1 MITPWDATPPN
12 KHRPTYSRPIRSE
25 MLPRRHQNQVPLRR
39 QPIHPHDDKWIS
51 ISAHDRWSGEC
62 HSRRLQGGRNA
73 ITDCPTFQSIPIE
86 CAEGVGIGR
95 TKAVKSRREPSRLK
109 SPNGAHFQMKN
120 RPARDG
126 SQTTA
131 TEIGVPAGGFRREF
145 LCIAGR
151 WLARLLY
158 PTPCRPFAI
167 ETVRGQ
173 ELTLSW

>member
-1 MITPWDATPPN
+1 VCDEPRFSAGCQGCRISPPAGRVRGRVVLYGRAS
-12 KHRPTYSRPIRSE
+12 KARGPQSIHRNFRS
-25 MLPRRHQNQVPLRR
+25 VPGPYGFRNLRAR
-39 QPIHPHDDKWIS
+39 
-51 ISAHDRWSGEC
+51 RWSGEC

-73 ITDCPTFQSIPIE
+73 ITDCPTFQRIPIE

-95 TKAVKSRREPSRLK
+95 TKAVKSRREPCRLK

-145 LCIAGR
+145 
-151 WLARLLY
+151 
-158 PTPCRPFAI
+158 PVD
-167 ETVRGQ
+167 VRAKMRRMWG
-173 ELTLSW
+173 